1 MITKK
6 YFVSLP
12 TEEAHHK
19 CHPTKGIM
27 GFSQR
32 VHSELIAK
40 IQEFVSIGTVEPVE
54 VQCLL
59 KHHVKHYMC
68 VGNLPDPNDKA
79 YYPSLDD
86 IRNHIAK
93 AKRAL
98 QFSVVDQENAQ
109 KLIEQQQKLSTDS
122 HTYFRPYKCAKGDKD
137 SQTYDQFE
145 QTLLWVHQEQWQQ
158 QLMLTYGNT
167 MCLMDATYKTTCYDL
182 PLFLFVCVPMLATVL

>member
-1 MITKK
+1 MEFNLYPEYSIKQSISSGVSQNQIRKIKEESLSELRKSFESGKVPLITKK

-32 VHSELIAK
+32 VHPELIVK

-54 VQCLL
+54 VQRLL

-68 VGNLPDPNDKA
+68 VGILPDSNDRA

-98 QFSVVDQENAQ
+98 QLSVVDQENAQ
-109 KLIEQQQKLSTDS
+109 KLIEQQQKLSRDS
-122 HTYFRPYKCAKGDKD
+122 RTYFRPYKCAKSDKD
-137 SQTYDQFE
+137 SQTDDQFE
-145 QTLLWVHQEQWQQ
+145 QTLL
-158 QLMLTYGNT
+158 
-167 MCLMDATYKTTCYDL
+167 
-182 PLFLFVCVPMLATVL
+182 